1 MERTRKQKWLIGCLS
16 TAGVLVV
23 LGGLAVGGFLMF
35 MKSLHTVPPKSTQ
48 IVLQNDTSERLRID
62 RILYGSEDV
71 LHADSDVVL
80 DVKIPGKFTW
90 YRKDMIRDQPEMTRR
105 ISIWYTGLT
114 TEQQWIFE
122 GIVRRVSGRPCGFTI
137 YLRPG
142 AGEISSCGYN
152 ELQDFEGD

>member
-1 MERTRKQKWLIGCLS
+1 MARTAKQKWLIGCLS
-16 TAGVLVV
+16 
-23 LGGLAVGGFLMF
+23 AVGAFVLLSGMAILTFFKVMDML
-35 MKSLHTVPPKSTQ
+35 KKVPPESTQ

-71 LHADSDVVL
+71 LHADNDVVL
-80 DVKIPGKFTW
+80 DIKIPGNFTW
-90 YRKDMIRDQPEMTRR
+90 YRKDMIRNQPEMTRR

-114 TEQQWIFE
+114 TEQHWIFE